1 MAIPQ
6 KLINGL
12 GELGIEQM
20 QEYLEHYAE
29 MVNKGEKSFSDA
41 LDELVDIEKKH
52 RQIRRDTAN
61 LHVANFPFIKTLDDF
76 DFSFQPNIN
85 KKELLE
91 LNSLGFV
98 ENKENVLLL
107 GTSGVGKTHLATAI
121 GISCTKARYQTYF
134 ITFENLITQLKKA
147 HQENRLENRLKF
159 YAKYKVLIIDEIGYM
174 PIDQDTANIF
184 FQLIAKRYEKNS
196 TIITTNMPFS
206 KWGDFFG
213 SSTLANAVLDR
224 LLHHS
229 TIISIKG
236 PSYRTKDIRAL
247 LEVQAAEE

>member
-12 GELGIEQM
+12 SELGIEQM
-20 QEYLEHYAE
+20 QEHLERYAE
-29 MVNKGEKSFSDA
+29 LVNKGDKSFSDA
-41 LDELVDIEKKH
+41 LNELVDIERKH
-52 RQIRRDTAN
+52 RQIRRDAAN
-61 LHVANFPFIKTLDDF
+61 LHVANFPFVKTLDDF

-98 ENKENVLLL
+98 ENKENVLFL

-147 HQENRLENRLKF
+147 HQENRLDSRLKF

-206 KWGDFFG
+206 RWGDFFG
-213 SSTLANAVLDR
+213 SSTLANAVIDR

-229 TIISIKG
+229 TVISIKG

-247 LEVQAAEE
+247 LEAQSTEE